1 MLRRADRTFP
11 FGADDSCIAWRLSP
25 IWSAHG
31 NIQRPA
37 TMDGAQKKAGRILAD
52 RSFYNV
58 YADLSP
64 FRAAPE
70 HKTGYAAGLRLL
82 ILLALF
88 RLLVLG
94 VEVDLIGF
102 RNTALEVAD
111 GATKAAANLGQA
123 LGTED
128 DKAKEKDKQYLMGS
142 KAEHS

>member
-1 MLRRADRTFP
+1 
-11 FGADDSCIAWRLSP
+11 
-25 IWSAHG
+25 
-31 NIQRPA
+31 
-37 TMDGAQKKAGRILAD
+37 MDGAQKKAGRILAD

-58 YADLSP
+58 YAELSP

-111 GATKAAANLGQA
+111 GTAKAAANLGQA